1 MSKKNNEHKI
11 GKWLQEHSVW
21 ILGVIVTVLNLWLA
35 NQLAPLAQSIRVL
48 EIRVDAIETRQD
60 RMLTTLIRI
69 EDKIDNLMIKCLE

>member
-1 MSKKNNEHKI
+1 MVKGKK
-11 GKWLQEHSVW
+11 GVS
-21 ILGVIVTVLNLWLA
+21 GVIVTVLNLWLA